1 MAEGKGV
8 RVLCARVTRSARCSS
23 RLIRALTPYVCRNAI
38 FQKGLLVIVEKELI
52 SKITWRLMPFLGGL
66 YLIAYIDRQNV
77 SFAKLDM
84 VDALGMSEYA
94 YGLGA
99 SLFFIGYFIF
109 EVPSNLLLDRFGASK
124 WFARI
129 LVSWGA
135 VTIALAYTQNA
146 TMFYVLRFLLGA
158 CEAGF
163 FPGVLYL
170 LTFWY
175 PSAYRGTMVGLF
187 MIFSAL
193 ANAVGAPLGGVLLD
207 LDGLYGYAGW
217 QWVFLAT
224 GIPAVIAGF
233 VTFFYLPDRPDS
245 AHFLT
250 SQEKDWLR
258 ERLASE
264 NAGMEAT
271 AADGFRALINP
282 RVLLMAVCYIGFP
295 LAAYGLSYWLPTI
308 VKSFGVGNTAN
319 GFLNI
324 IPWVLVAV
332 ALYVVPSA
340 ADKAPSKTPYIVF
353 PAIIGAVSLVL
364 SAVVPNHVLQFAFL
378 SIAAAGIFAGQP
390 VFWSLPSRFLQGAGA
405 AAGLAAIN
413 SVGNL
418 GGFVAQN
425 VVPWIKDTTGSTIA
439 PMFFLA
445 ACLAIAAALVLVV
458 GRMIP
463 RQPSAANTGDRKT
476 KAGV

>member
-1 MAEGKGV
+1 M
-8 RVLCARVTRSARCSS
+8 
-23 RLIRALTPYVCRNAI
+23 ID
-38 FQKGLLVIVEKELI
+38 EKQLI
-52 SKITWRLMPFLGGL
+52 SKITWRLMPFLGIL

-77 SFAKLDM
+77 SYAKLEM

-109 EVPSNLLLDRFGASK
+109 EVPSNLLLDRFGASR

-129 LVSWGA
+129 LISWGA
-135 VTIALAYTQNA
+135 VTVALAYTQNA
-146 TMFYVLRFLLGA
+146 TMFYILRFLLGA

-170 LTFWY
+170 LTLWY

-187 MIFSAL
+187 MIFSAF
-193 ANAVGAPLGGVLLD
+193 ANAIGAPLGGVLLD
-207 LDGLYGYAGW
+207 LNGLYGIAGW
-217 QWVFLAT
+217 QWVFLVT
-224 GIPAVIAGF
+224 GIPAIIAGF
-233 VTFFYLPDRPDS
+233 ITLFYLPDLPS
-245 AHFLT
+245 KALFLDDT
-250 SQEKDWLR
+250 EKNWLKDR
-258 ERLASE
+258 IAAE
-264 NAGMEAT
+264 NSGMEQN
-271 AADGFRALINP
+271 AADGFKALINP
-282 RVLLMAVCYIGFP
+282 RVLLMSLCYIGFP

-308 VKSFGVGNTAN
+308 VKNFGVSNTTN

-324 IPWVLVAV
+324 IPWLLVAI
-332 ALYVVPSA
+332 ALYAVPRA
-340 ADKAPSKTPYIVF
+340 ADKAESKTPYIVI
-353 PAIIGAVSLVL
+353 PALVGAVSLVL
-364 SAVVPNHVLQFAFL
+364 SAVIPDHTLQFAFL

-418 GGFVAQN
+418 GGFIAQN
-425 VVPWIKDTTGSTIA
+425 VVPWIKDSTGSTIA

-445 ACLAIAAALVLVV
+445 ACLLIAVLLVLVI

-463 RQPSAANTGDRKT
+463 RAPRPEDLGNPNAARVK
-476 KAGV
+476 